1 MMDAGFVGLY
11 VAGVVA
17 AYLLGAVPF
26 GLLIGLARGI
36 DIRQHGSKNIG
47 ANNVARTVGRPWGVL
62 TFALDAG
69 KGAAPILIGGWWLGV
84 LGERAPDPTR
94 AWMWMSFGAA
104 AFLGHL
110 FPVFLKF
117 KGGKG
122 VATGFGALLAV
133 YPIVTFP
140 ALLAIGSWAICVK
153 ITRYVG
159 LSSSVAS
166 AVLAMPSRSRA
177 TRADWAMP
185 GTSKA
190 RVQAAPAT
198 AERMRMF
205 MRLLQGVEDA
215 ANATTQCSVE
225 TPPQGVTDRP
235 DSAHRECG
243 MALPPGREAVHD
255 FGPGGCALS
264 DRPVGKRVV
273 RLLRSGR

>member
-166 AVLAMPSRSRA
+166 AVLAMLTILWPAIMHVWSSA
-177 TRADWAMP
+177 TREAADGVSWATQLPFVVTTTLLAVLVIYRHRGNFKRMLE
-185 GTSKA
+185 GTEP
-190 RVQAAPAT
+190 RVGANRT
-198 AERMRMF
+198 ANRA
-205 MRLLQGVEDA
+205 GS
-215 ANATTQCSVE
+215 N
-225 TPPQGVTDRP
+225 
-235 DSAHRECG
+235 
-243 MALPPGREAVHD
+243 
-255 FGPGGCALS
+255 
-264 DRPVGKRVV
+264 
-273 RLLRSGR
+273 

>member
-1 MMDAGFVGLY
+1 MDAGFLGMY
-11 VAGVVA
+11 IAGVVA

-26 GLLIGLARGI
+26 GLLIGLWRGI

-62 TFALDAG
+62 TFTLDAA
-69 KGAAPILIGGWWLGV
+69 KGAGPIILGGWWLGV

-110 FPVFLKF
+110 FPIFLKF

-140 ALLAIGSWAICVK
+140 ALLAIVSWATCVK

-166 AVLAMPSRSRA
+166 AVLALLTMIWPAIMHAWSTA
-177 TRADWAMP
+177 TR
-185 GTSKA
+185 
-190 RVQAAPAT
+190 QAAESVSWATQLPFVVTTTLLAVLVIYRHRGNFRRMIDGTEPRVGGRKPA
-198 AERMRMF
+198 
-205 MRLLQGVEDA
+205 
-215 ANATTQCSVE
+215 ATT
-225 TPPQGVTDRP
+225 P
-235 DSAHRECG
+235 AN
-243 MALPPGREAVHD
+243 
-255 FGPGGCALS
+255 
-264 DRPVGKRVV
+264 
-273 RLLRSGR
+273 

>member
-69 KGAAPILIGGWWLGV
+69 K
-84 LGERAPDPTR
+84 
-94 AWMWMSFGAA
+94 MWMSFGAA

-166 AVLAMPSRSRA
+166 AVLAMLTILWPAIMHAWSSA
-177 TRADWAMP
+177 TREAADGVSWATQLPFVVTTTLLAVLVIYRHRGNFKRMLE
-185 GTSKA
+185 GTEP
-190 RVQAAPAT
+190 RVGANRT
-198 AERMRMF
+198 ANRA
-205 MRLLQGVEDA
+205 GS
-215 ANATTQCSVE
+215 N
-225 TPPQGVTDRP
+225 
-235 DSAHRECG
+235 
-243 MALPPGREAVHD
+243 
-255 FGPGGCALS
+255 
-264 DRPVGKRVV
+264 
-273 RLLRSGR
+273 